1 MDQPTFLCLASYY
14 KGGAFLEACHELGIR
29 TLLLTLESLK
39 DKDWPWECVDE
50 RFFMPDLYKEP
61 DVTHAVSYLARERR
75 IDRIV
80 PLDDF
85 DVETAASL
93 REHLRCP
100 GMGDTTARYFRDKLA
115 MRVQARDCGIK
126 VPDFVGILNYDA
138 VNEYAQNVA
147 PPWVLKPRSEAGAVG
162 IKKVQTPDELWN
174 YIHALGDKQSYY
186 LAEKYVKG
194 DVFHVDSVVYDKKVL
209 FGRAH
214 RYGVPPFDV
223 WNHGGVFSSQSLD
236 LKSDLSKRLLKLNE
250 QMVNAMGL
258 VRGVTHTEFIEGP
271 DGELYFLEKAARVGG
286 ANIDK
291 LVEASSDVDLWK
303 EWARLELANLRK
315 VPYKMH
321 KTRKDNAGLL
331 VCLAKDKEPDLSL
344 FDAPEVVW
352 KEGKDN
358 HASII
363 VSAKSP
369 ERVAELMTEYKSM
382 LQERVLAVA
391 PPTDEVVH

>member
-1 MDQPTFLCLASYY
+1 M
-14 KGGAFLEACHELGIR
+14 
-29 TLLLTLESLK
+29 
-39 DKDWPWECVDE
+39 
-50 RFFMPDLYKEP
+50 
-61 DVTHAVSYLARERR
+61 
-75 IDRIV
+75 
-80 PLDDF
+80 
-85 DVETAASL
+85 
-93 REHLRCP
+93 
-100 GMGDTTARYFRDKLA
+100 
-115 MRVQARDCGIK
+115 
-126 VPDFVGILNYDA
+126 
-138 VNEYAQNVA
+138 
-147 PPWVLKPRSEAGAVG
+147 
-162 IKKVQTPDELWN
+162 
-174 YIHALGDKQSYY
+174 
-186 LAEKYVKG
+186 
-194 DVFHVDSVVYDKKVL
+194 
-209 FGRAH
+209 
-214 RYGVPPFDV
+214 
-223 WNHGGVFSSQSLD
+223 
-236 LKSDLSKRLLKLNE
+236 
-250 QMVNAMGL
+250 
-258 VRGVTHTEFIEGP
+258 
-271 DGELYFLEKAARVGG
+271 EKAARVGG